1 MRDTTKQH
9 REAKQKRVTMGYRQ
23 TVRQRTLTPS
33 FQGSNPCSP
42 VKDCLEKRQSF
53 FLSSNEPGT
62 GIKKEPGRGACSH
75 SGFFLYSCM
84 RRMPQSEKAKLLSLS
99 PRSSEK
105 PPPAGQGACGVSRT
119 AHPGIHLPHPCTNR
133 RNHIMYSFTSRIRFS
148 EVDTHLNLTL
158 GSVIDYFQDCSTF
171 HSEAAGMSIAR
182 LNEKKRAWLLS
193 SWQIVPVR
201 LPKLGEKVT
210 VSTWPYAFKG
220 FFGYR
225 NFTMTGEDGECLVY
239 ANSIWIYLDTETG
252 RPVKVDEEQKTS
264 FPLEEK
270 FPMEYA
276 DRKICVPEEM
286 EEQESFQVAKHHLDI
301 NHHVNNARYIK
312 MAEEYLPEGFVI
324 EEMQAE
330 YKKAAMLHDVIV
342 PRVAR
347 EDGRLTVALTDA
359 GGSPYAVMV
368 FQPKTKE
375 TRVQEYTGAKT
386 E

>member
-1 MRDTTKQH
+1 
-9 REAKQKRVTMGYRQ
+9 
-23 TVRQRTLTPS
+23 
-33 FQGSNPCSP
+33 
-42 VKDCLEKRQSF
+42 
-53 FLSSNEPGT
+53 
-62 GIKKEPGRGACSH
+62 
-75 SGFFLYSCM
+75 
-84 RRMPQSEKAKLLSLS
+84 
-99 PRSSEK
+99 
-105 PPPAGQGACGVSRT
+105 
-119 AHPGIHLPHPCTNR
+119 
-133 RNHIMYSFTSRIRFS
+133 MYSFTSRIRFS

-158 GSVIDYFQDCSTF
+158 GSVINYFQDCSTF

-201 LPKLGEKVT
+201 LPKLGVKVT

>member
-1 MRDTTKQH
+1 
-9 REAKQKRVTMGYRQ
+9 
-23 TVRQRTLTPS
+23 
-33 FQGSNPCSP
+33 
-42 VKDCLEKRQSF
+42 
-53 FLSSNEPGT
+53 
-62 GIKKEPGRGACSH
+62 
-75 SGFFLYSCM
+75 
-84 RRMPQSEKAKLLSLS
+84 
-99 PRSSEK
+99 
-105 PPPAGQGACGVSRT
+105 
-119 AHPGIHLPHPCTNR
+119 
-133 RNHIMYSFTSRIRFS
+133 MYSFTSRIRFS

-210 VSTWPYAFKG
+210 VSTWPYAFRG

-252 RPVKVDEEQKTS
+252 RPVKVDEDQKTS

-270 FPMEYA
+270 FLMEYA

-359 GGSPYAVMV
+359 GGRPYAVMV
-368 FQPKTKE
+368 FQQKTKE
-375 TRVQEYTGAKT
+375 TRVQECTGAKT